1 MRVKMQRK
9 EDKKVNNPFKRAVV
23 IFVSAVVCMCLVIT
37 ALVVY
42 VDPFFHYHEPLKNFP
57 YLVDN
62 QLTQNP
68 GMAEHMDGCDRQVL
82 MDMAW
87 EECAHAKH
95 LCRMMKEH
103 GVDTASHEDTLRKVK
118 ETFLK

>member
-1 MRVKMQRK
+1 MDWNTMHTHFD
-9 EDKKVNNPFKRAVV
+9 EEISD
-23 IFVSAVVCMCLVIT
+23 
-37 ALVVY
+37 ALKY
-42 VDPFFHYHEPLKNFP
+42 K
-57 YLVDN
+57 
-62 QLTQNP
+62 

-87 EECAHAKH
+87 EEYAHAKH